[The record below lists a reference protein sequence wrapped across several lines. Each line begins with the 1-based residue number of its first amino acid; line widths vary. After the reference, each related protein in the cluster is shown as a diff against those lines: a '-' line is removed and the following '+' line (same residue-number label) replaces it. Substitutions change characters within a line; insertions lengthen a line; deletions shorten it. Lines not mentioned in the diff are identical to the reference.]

1 MLNQTMVD
9 RFFQERDPVGQ
20 KIRFWGTNWT
30 VVGIVGDERFH
41 GVAKAAPIAA
51 YVPLS
56 QTRLP
61 NLALIVRTSVDPLE
75 MVPTVRGAIREVDP
89 ELAIF
94 GVEPLA
100 ETVANSMSEQRF
112 MMLLLGLFGALAAIL
127 AAVGVHGVLAYLVA
141 QRTREIGVRMALGA
155 SSGRVTQLVA
165 GQGVRL
171 VLIGLVIG
179 FAMALAF
186 ARSLASL
193 LFGVTPTDLPT
204 LAAAFLVI
212 GSVAAL
218 SIWLPA
224 RRAVRVN
231 PLAALRQE

>member
-1 MLNQTMVD
+1 
-9 RFFQERDPVGQ
+9 
-20 KIRFWGTNWT
+20 
-30 VVGIVGDERFH
+30 
-41 GVAKAAPIAA
+41 
-51 YVPLS
+51 
-56 QTRLP
+56 
-61 NLALIVRTSVDPLE
+61 